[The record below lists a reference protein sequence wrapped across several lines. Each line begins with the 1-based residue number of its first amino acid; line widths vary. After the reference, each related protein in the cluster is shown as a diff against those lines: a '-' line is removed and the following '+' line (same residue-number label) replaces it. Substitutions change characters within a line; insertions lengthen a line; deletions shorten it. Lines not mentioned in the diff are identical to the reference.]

1 MAKRNRITSAMSK
14 TIAESSPLIKSAP
27 KNLQT
32 STEDELIEVDLLNLI
47 KNPYQPRINM
57 NTNSLNELVCS
68 IEKNG
73 LMQPIVVTKKN
84 DHYIIVAGHRRA
96 EAHKILGKKSIKA
109 TVLHNVE
116 DQSLAI
122 LALTENMVR
131 EDLHP
136 VENALSMKY
145 ILDEGVVGSQNQLA
159 EHLGLS
165 KGYISKLMSLLHL
178 PSELIKIIKDE
189 NYKTISVLV
198 LLNKIPAE
206 QILSAFEAVKTL
218 NRIEAEKYLMKN
230 YFQKKPKE
238 IQRYISKISKNK
250 INVEINIKDLDAK
263 LLDAIQLKLEEI
275 AKDLQKNEF

>member
-96 EAHKILGKKSIKA
+96 EAYKILGKKSIKA